1 MRKLTRFSRLTIIFV
16 MLSMVAACGGGTAEL
31 KKELDERRKRQGTQ
45 PEPLPQIKTYESFQY
60 DPSGL
65 RSPFQPSIPT
75 AAVGTSGPRPDAHR
89 NREFLESY
97 PLDTLKLVGT
107 LRQAGRLYGL
117 VQTKDGLVQKVLP
130 GNHVGQNDGRI
141 TVITESRI
149 SVVELVPNGSGG
161 YVERPAYIQLTSN

>member
-1 MRKLTRFSRLTIIFV
+1 MKLSRLSRLTLVFV
-16 MLSMVAACGGGTAEL
+16 LTSMVAACGGGTSEL

-45 PEPLPQIKTYESFQY
+45 PEAMPQVKTYESFQY

-65 RSPFQPSIPT
+65 RSPFQPSVPI
-75 AAVGTSGPRPDAHR
+75 ASAGNNGPRPDAHR
-89 NREFLESY
+89 SREFLESY

-117 VQTKDGLVQKVLP
+117 IQTKDGLVQKVLP

-141 TVITESRI
+141 TAITDSRI

-161 YVERPAYIQLTSN
+161 YVERPASIQLTSN